1 MNLSTRDRTDGSSTL
16 LGEEQL
22 EGLAQFDSPTIANVI
37 ELFNLR
43 SRVAGF
49 GNHSLKAVYPELPPV
64 VGYAVTA
71 TFRSGY
77 PAEKGDSYGGMG
89 RLIQEAASMPAPR
102 IMVVQDLD
110 ETPRSATYG
119 EVMATAFQT
128 FGFAGLITSGAGRD
142 IEQVRQ
148 LRFPCWA
155 SSIIVSHGYCRFLDL
170 HLPVVVGGL
179 QVRPGDLIHADGN
192 GIVSIPNPIA
202 PFMLELCRP
211 FIQAEQGVMDHLKST
226 AATPEGYAK
235 AMKKMRAE
243 IDGLREQAQ
252 ARIKPLAPL

>member
-1 MNLSTRDRTDGSSTL
+1 MNLSTRDPSVASSAV
-16 LGEEQL
+16 LGQKQL
-22 EGLAQFDSPTIANVI
+22 EGLAHFDSPTVANVV

-49 GNHSLKAVYPELPPV
+49 SNHSLKAIYPELPPV
-64 VGYAVTA
+64 AGYAVTA

-77 PAEKGDSYGGMG
+77 PAEKGDSYLDMG
-89 RLIQEAASMPAPR
+89 KLVQDAASMPAPR

-119 EVMATAFQT
+119 EVMVTAFQT

-155 SSIIVSHGYCRFLDL
+155 SSIVVSHGYCRFLNF

-192 GIVSIPNPIA
+192 GIVSIPHPIA
-202 PFMLELCRP
+202 PFMLDLCQP
-211 FIQAEQGVMDHLKST
+211 FVQAEQGVMDCLKST
-226 AATPEGYAK
+226 AATPGGYAA

-252 ARIKPLAPL
+252 AKLKTLSNS